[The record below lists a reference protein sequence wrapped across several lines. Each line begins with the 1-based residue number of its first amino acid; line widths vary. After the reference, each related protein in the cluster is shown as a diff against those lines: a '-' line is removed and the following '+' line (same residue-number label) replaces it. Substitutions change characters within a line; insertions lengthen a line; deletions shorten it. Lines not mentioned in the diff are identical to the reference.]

1 VTASVVMV
9 DHLDLPM
16 TEPLDLAELFT
27 SDVA

>member
-1 VTASVVMV
+1 VTASVAMV

>member
-1 VTASVVMV
+1 VTASFATV

-27 SDVA
+27 SDAA